1 MVCESDCQHML
12 WNPLNITVQ
21 KNLIS
26 EAKRISKLV
35 LEDVVSANLNFQQKL
50 QNMTGDTTIKDPQSL
65 DDVANMSDDE
75 VVKYFFDQL
84 PKSGKTLN
92 PDVQTSLADRVTKI
106 RQAQTQNEATI
117 NIVAQRLKVI
127 SEFAKKNS

>member
-1 MVCESDCQHML
+1 M
-12 WNPLNITVQ
+12 
-21 KNLIS
+21 
-26 EAKRISKLV
+26 
-35 LEDVVSANLNFQQKL
+35 
-50 QNMTGDTTIKDPQSL
+50 

-84 PKSGKTLN
+84 PKSGKVLN

-127 SEFAKKNS
+127 SEFAKKNSWLFEQLVVTCLQQKLWGKSLETELEE

>member
-1 MVCESDCQHML
+1 
-12 WNPLNITVQ
+12 
-21 KNLIS
+21 
-26 EAKRISKLV
+26 
-35 LEDVVSANLNFQQKL
+35 
-50 QNMTGDTTIKDPQSL
+50 MTGDTTIKDPQSM

-84 PKSGKTLN
+84 PKSGKVLN

-106 RQAQTQNEATI
+106 RQAQTQNESTI

-127 SEFAKKNS
+127 SEFAKRNS